1 MRNTIRSQQ
10 TVTEEEV
17 RKIMD
22 LDWNSYYRESLPPE
36 MQGMVSCGECGAI
49 LINREDQTEL
59 KCYSCGHI
67 FKAGNGG

>member
-1 MRNTIRSQQ
+1 
-10 TVTEEEV
+10 
-17 RKIMD
+17 MD